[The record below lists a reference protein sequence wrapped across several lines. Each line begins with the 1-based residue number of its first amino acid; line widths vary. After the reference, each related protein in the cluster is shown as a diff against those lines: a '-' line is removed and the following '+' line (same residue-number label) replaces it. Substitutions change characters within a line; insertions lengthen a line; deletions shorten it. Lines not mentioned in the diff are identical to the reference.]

1 MTSTCTRFR
10 LLACLLFNLF
20 DSTTEAEVPE
30 FESDD
35 ESGQEEFSPP
45 LLLPPPP
52 PPPPA
57 LPPVEFFNGSDDGE
71 EAFFKGESRGE
82 DGEPP
87 VFGDGEAAAA
97 AA

>member
-1 MTSTCTRFR
+1 MTSTCTLFR
-10 LLACLLFNLF
+10 LACLLFNLF
-20 DSTTEAEVPE
+20 DSTEAEVPE

-45 LLLPPPP
+45 LLLLPPPP